1 MAERIPYYDMGRAAT
16 LGEAAIAVAT
26 PWHQRFESFP
36 LVELRA
42 EFQQAEHDLLLVMA
56 RARLQ
61 AQTDESNARAA
72 LALSNGREIQK
83 PSQGYYRLR
92 SQCLKLLKQQ
102 GAAQRDL
109 ALADAATTVLTAQ
122 DWFLRGESRRSE
134 DWGAS
139 AAWLHDKSKSQRVHL
154 VEAVEAY
161 RQALRLDPREY
172 WARYQL
178 GRCLLALGGTSEAI
192 EAFGGCIALRSDV
205 PWGYGARGLAC
216 ALAGRRDEAIA
227 DLNKAIEIDPA
238 FQPAA

>member
-72 LALSNGREIQK
+72 LRASRTGARDPKTVPGLLPIAQPMLEVAKATGRRTT
-83 PSQGYYRLR
+83 RLGFGR
-92 SQCLKLLKQQ
+92 RRDHCADGSRLVLARRI
-102 GAAQRDL
+102 AAIGGLGGKR
-109 ALADAATTVLTAQ
+109 
-122 DWFLRGESRRSE
+122 
-134 DWGAS
+134 
-139 AAWLHDKSKSQRVHL
+139 AWLHDKSKSQRVHL

-161 RQALRLDPREY
+161 RQALRLDPRQY

-216 ALAGRRDEAIA
+216 AWPAGATKR
-227 DLNKAIEIDPA
+227 LPT
-238 FQPAA
+238 